1 MMAGRREIEDLKP
14 IVETV
19 LGTGASHRAVTKVNA
34 QVAPKVRSP
43 GGRACIREGEGST
56 SRRRLAGATAR
67 SGGVVATAR

>member
-43 GGRACIREGEGST
+43 GGRVCN
-56 SRRRLAGATAR
+56 RRMKAAWAAAVWLKRCATPAG
-67 SGGVVATAR
+67 